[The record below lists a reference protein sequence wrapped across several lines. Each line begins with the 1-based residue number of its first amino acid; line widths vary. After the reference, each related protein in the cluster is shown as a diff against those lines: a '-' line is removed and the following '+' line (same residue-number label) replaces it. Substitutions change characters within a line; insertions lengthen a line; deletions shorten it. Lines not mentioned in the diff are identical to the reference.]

1 MKPHTLPVKRRP
13 VTKGILR
20 RLSAVTGNRKQRVAA
35 AAAPGIEM
43 ESEESGSKI
52 SRALTIIF
60 LIHIVAIG
68 LIFVHQRFL
77 DGRPSEAS
85 AVITKEATAKELP
98 AAIME
103 PRKADLPRLSSGEKP
118 YIVKPG
124 DNYTRIAAA
133 AEVDEGDLRLINQH
147 VDIGPGL
154 ILKIPPKRIVAEE
167 PPEVAAIRAQTS
179 SLHDQDLVDAVDVSN
194 APKAQLVRPNPTRSA
209 SVGASEHSA
218 APLTSSAVTS
228 GKSYVVQSGD
238 SVFRIASRFKVNQ
251 TALMR
256 ANSISDPKKMKVGMK
271 LVIPQT

>member
-1 MKPHTLPVKRRP
+1 MKSQTLPVKRRP

-35 AAAPGIEM
+35 SAPAIEM
-43 ESEESGSKI
+43 ETEESGSKI

-77 DGRPSEAS
+77 DGRPVENS
-85 AVITKEATAKELP
+85 ATLTEKAPDNEP
-98 AAIME
+98 AAIIVE

-124 DNYTRIAAA
+124 DNYSRIAAA
-133 AEVDEGDLRLINQH
+133 TQVDERDLRLVNQH

-167 PPEVAAIRAQTS
+167 PPEVAAIRAQASS
-179 SLHDQDLVDAVDVSN
+179 SLRDRDLVDAVDVSN
-194 APKAQLVRPNPTRSA
+194 VPKAQAVRLNSPRSTSAPGGDHPAA
-209 SVGASEHSA
+209 STGSSA
-218 APLTSSAVTS
+218 AAS

-238 SVFRIASRFKVNQ
+238 SVFRIASKFKVSQ

-256 ANSISDPKKMKVGMK
+256 ANSISDPKKMKTGMK